1 MKMRTIAKTS
11 LALGL
16 LTTCAITVTTQ
27 SVKAEK
33 VQSTKVDKV
42 PTLKGERLAM
52 INITTGAN
60 TATTQAANTRQE
72 RTSKLEKAPNTNE
85 EKTSTSKIEKI
96 SQPKQEAQKSLNI
109 SATPAPKQEQSQ
121 TTTESATPK
130 TKVTTPSSTKVEAPQ
145 QAANA
150 TTPSSTKV
158 EAPQQA
164 ANATTPP
171 STKVEAP
178 KQTPNAPTPPS
189 TKVEAPQSPTTKQVP
204 TEINPKFKNLR
215 AYYTKPSLEFKNEIG
230 IILKK
235 WTTIRFMN
243 VVPDYFIYKIALV
256 GKDDKKYGEG
266 VHRNVDVFVV
276 LEENNYNLEKY
287 SVGGIT
293 KSNSKKVD
301 HKAGVR
307 ITKEDNKGTISHDV
321 SEFKITKEQ
330 ISLKEL
336 DFKLRKQLIEK
347 NNLYGNVG
355 SGKIVIKMK
364 NGGKYTFELHKKL
377 QEDRMADVIDGTNID
392 NIEVNIK

>member
-1 MKMRTIAKTS
+1 MKITTIAKTS

-16 LTTCAITVTTQ
+16 LTTGVITTTTQ
-27 SVKAEK
+27 E
-33 VQSTKVDKV
+33 
-42 PTLKGERLAM
+42 
-52 INITTGAN
+52 
-60 TATTQAANTRQE
+60 
-72 RTSKLEKAPNTNE
+72 
-85 EKTSTSKIEKI
+85 
-96 SQPKQEAQKSLNI
+96 
-109 SATPAPKQEQSQ
+109 
-121 TTTESATPK
+121 
-130 TKVTTPSSTKVEAPQ
+130 
-145 QAANA
+145 ANA

-158 EAPQQA
+158 EAPQSTPPSTKVEAPQSKP
-164 ANATTPP
+164 NATTPP
-171 STKVEAP
+171 STKVETP
-178 KQTPNAPTPPS
+178 QQTPNATTPSS
-189 TKVEAPQSPTTKQVP
+189 TKVETPQSPTTKQVP
-204 TEINPKFKNLR
+204 TEINPKFKDLR

-243 VVPDYFIYKIALV
+243 IVPDYFIYKIALV
-256 GKDDKKYGEG
+256 GKDDKKYDEG

-276 LEENNYNLEKY
+276 LEEKNKYGVERY

-336 DFKLRKQLIEK
+336 DFKLRKQLIE
-347 NNLYGNVG
+347 NHNLYGNVG
-355 SGKIVIKMK
+355 SDKIVINMK

-377 QEDRMADVIDGTNID
+377 QENRMADVIDGTNID

>member
-1 MKMRTIAKTS
+1 MKITTIAKTS

-16 LTTCAITVTTQ
+16 LTTGVITTTTQ
-27 SVKAEK
+27 E
-33 VQSTKVDKV
+33 
-42 PTLKGERLAM
+42 
-52 INITTGAN
+52 
-60 TATTQAANTRQE
+60 
-72 RTSKLEKAPNTNE
+72 
-85 EKTSTSKIEKI
+85 
-96 SQPKQEAQKSLNI
+96 
-109 SATPAPKQEQSQ
+109 
-121 TTTESATPK
+121 
-130 TKVTTPSSTKVEAPQ
+130 
-145 QAANA
+145 ANA

-158 EAPQQA
+158 EAPQSTPPSTKVEAPQSKP
-164 ANATTPP
+164 NATTPP
-171 STKVEAP
+171 STKVETP
-178 KQTPNAPTPPS
+178 QQTPNATTPSS
-189 TKVEAPQSPTTKQVP
+189 TKVETPQSPTTKQVP
-204 TEINPKFKNLR
+204 TEINPKFKDLR

-243 VVPDYFIYKIALV
+243 IVPDYFIYKIALV
-256 GKDDKKYGEG
+256 GKGDKKYDEG

-276 LEENNYNLEKY
+276 LEEKNKYGVERY

-336 DFKLRKQLIEK
+336 DFKLRKQLIE
-347 NNLYGNVG
+347 NHNLYGNVG
-355 SGKIVIKMK
+355 SGKIVINMK

-377 QEDRMADVIDGTNID
+377 QENRMADVIDGTNID

>member
-1 MKMRTIAKTS
+1 MKITTIAKTS

-16 LTTCAITVTTQ
+16 LTTGV
-27 SVKAEK
+27 
-33 VQSTKVDKV
+33 
-42 PTLKGERLAM
+42 
-52 INITTGAN
+52 ITT
-60 TATTQAANTRQE
+60 TTQAAN
-72 RTSKLEKAPNTNE
+72 A
-85 EKTSTSKIEKI
+85 
-96 SQPKQEAQKSLNI
+96 
-109 SATPAPKQEQSQ
+109 
-121 TTTESATPK
+121 
-130 TKVTTPSSTKVEAPQ
+130 TTPSSTKVEAPQ

-158 EAPQQA
+158 ETPQ
-164 ANATTPP
+164 
-171 STKVEAP
+171 
-178 KQTPNAPTPPS
+178 QTPNAPTTPS
-189 TKVEAPQSPTTKQVP
+189 TKVETPQSPTTKQVP
-204 TEINPKFKNLR
+204 TEINPKFKDLR

-243 VVPDYFIYKIALV
+243 VVLDYFIYKIALV

-293 KSNSKKVD
+293 KSNSKKVN

-377 QEDRMADVIDGTNID
+377 QEYRMADVIDGTNID

>member
-1 MKMRTIAKTS
+1 MKITTIAKTS

-16 LTTCAITVTTQ
+16 LTTGV
-27 SVKAEK
+27 
-33 VQSTKVDKV
+33 
-42 PTLKGERLAM
+42 
-52 INITTGAN
+52 ITT
-60 TATTQAANTRQE
+60 TTQAAN
-72 RTSKLEKAPNTNE
+72 
-85 EKTSTSKIEKI
+85 
-96 SQPKQEAQKSLNI
+96 
-109 SATPAPKQEQSQ
+109 AT
-121 TTTESATPK
+121 TPSS
-130 TKVTTPSSTKVEAPQ
+130 TKVEAPQQTANATTPPSTKVETTQAANATTPSSTKVETTQAANATTPSSTKVEAPQ

-158 EAPQQA
+158 EAPQQTP
-164 ANATTPP
+164 NATTPS

-178 KQTPNAPTPPS
+178 QSKPNATTPSS
-189 TKVEAPQSPTTKQVP
+189 TKVETPQSPTTKQVP
-204 TEINPKFKNLR
+204 TEINPKFKDLR

-364 NGGKYTFELHKKL
+364 DGGKYTFELHKKL
-377 QEDRMADVIDGTNID
+377 QENRMADVIDGTNID

>member
-1 MKMRTIAKTS
+1 MKITTIAKTS

-16 LTTCAITVTTQ
+16 LTTGV
-27 SVKAEK
+27 
-33 VQSTKVDKV
+33 
-42 PTLKGERLAM
+42 
-52 INITTGAN
+52 ITT
-60 TATTQAANTRQE
+60 TTQAAN
-72 RTSKLEKAPNTNE
+72 A
-85 EKTSTSKIEKI
+85 
-96 SQPKQEAQKSLNI
+96 
-109 SATPAPKQEQSQ
+109 
-121 TTTESATPK
+121 
-130 TKVTTPSSTKVEAPQ
+130 TTPSSTKVEAPQ

-158 EAPQQA
+158 ETPQ
-164 ANATTPP
+164 
-171 STKVEAP
+171 
-178 KQTPNAPTPPS
+178 QTPNAPTTPS
-189 TKVEAPQSPTTKQVP
+189 TKVETPQSPTTKQVP
-204 TEINPKFKNLR
+204 TEINPKFKDLR

-293 KSNSKKVD
+293 KSNSKKVN

-347 NNLYGNVG
+347 NNLYCNVG

-377 QEDRMADVIDGTNID
+377 QEYRMADVIDGTNID

>member
-121 TTTESATPK
+121 TTTESATQQ
-130 TKVTTPSSTKVEAPQ
+130 TKVTTPPSTNTPQPMQSTKSD
-145 QAANA
+145 
-150 TTPSSTKV
+150 T
-158 EAPQQA
+158 
-164 ANATTPP
+164 
-171 STKVEAP
+171 
-178 KQTPNAPTPPS
+178 
-189 TKVEAPQSPTTKQVP
+189 PQSPTIKQAQ
-204 TEINPKFKNLR
+204 TDMTPKYEDLR
-215 AYYTKPSLEFKNEIG
+215 SYYTKPSFEFEKQFG
-230 IILKK
+230 FMLKP
-235 WTTIRFMN
+235 WTTVRFMN
-243 VVPDYFIYKIALV
+243 VIPNRFIYKIALV
-256 GKDDKKYGEG
+256 GKDEKKYKDGPYD
-266 VHRNVDVFVV
+266 NIDVFIV
-276 LEENNYNLEKY
+276 LEDNKYQLKKY

-293 KSNSKKVD
+293 KTNSKKVD
-301 HKAGVR
+301 HKAELSITQENNQGTISRDVSEYM
-307 ITKEDNKGTISHDV
+307 ITKE
-321 SEFKITKEQ
+321 E

-347 NNLYGNVG
+347 HNLYGNMG
-355 SGKIVIKMK
+355 SGTIVIKMK

-377 QEDRMADVIDGTNID
+377 QEHRMADVIEGTNID
-392 NIEVNIK
+392 KIEVNIK

>member
-16 LTTCAITVTTQ
+16 LTTGAITVTTQ

-33 VQSTKVDKV
+33 IQSTKVDKV
-42 PTLKGERLAM
+42 PTLKAERLAM
-52 INITTGAN
+52 INITAGAN
-60 TATTQAANTRQE
+60 SATTQAANTRQE
-72 RTSKLEKAPNTNE
+72 RTPKLEKAPNTNE
-85 EKTSTSKIEKI
+85 EKTSASKIEKI
-96 SQPKQEAQKSLNI
+96 SQPKQEEQKTLNI

-121 TTTESATPK
+121 TTTESTTPK
-130 TKVTTPSSTKVEAPQ
+130 TKVTTPPSTNTPQPMQSTKSD
-145 QAANA
+145 
-150 TTPSSTKV
+150 T
-158 EAPQQA
+158 
-164 ANATTPP
+164 
-171 STKVEAP
+171 
-178 KQTPNAPTPPS
+178 
-189 TKVEAPQSPTTKQVP
+189 PQSPTTKQVP
-204 TEINPKFKNLR
+204 TEINPKFKDLR

-364 NGGKYTFELHKKL
+364 NSGKYTFELHKKL
-377 QEDRMADVIDGTNID
+377 QENRMADVIDGTNID

>member
-1 MKMRTIAKTS
+1 MKITTIAKTS

-16 LTTCAITVTTQ
+16 LTTGV
-27 SVKAEK
+27 
-33 VQSTKVDKV
+33 
-42 PTLKGERLAM
+42 
-52 INITTGAN
+52 ITT
-60 TATTQAANTRQE
+60 TT
-72 RTSKLEKAPNTNE
+72 
-85 EKTSTSKIEKI
+85 
-96 SQPKQEAQKSLNI
+96 
-109 SATPAPKQEQSQ
+109 
-121 TTTESATPK
+121 
-130 TKVTTPSSTKVEAPQ
+130 

-158 EAPQQA
+158 EAPQQT

-178 KQTPNAPTPPS
+178 QQTPNATTPSS
-189 TKVEAPQSPTTKQVP
+189 TKVEAPQSKPNATTPSSTKVETPQSPTTKQVP
-204 TEINPKFKNLR
+204 TEINPKFKDLR

-364 NGGKYTFELHKKL
+364 DGGKYTFELHKKL
-377 QEDRMADVIDGTNID
+377 QENRMADVIDGTNID

>member
-1 MKMRTIAKTS
+1 MKITTIAKTS

-16 LTTCAITVTTQ
+16 LTTGV
-27 SVKAEK
+27 
-33 VQSTKVDKV
+33 
-42 PTLKGERLAM
+42 
-52 INITTGAN
+52 ITT
-60 TATTQAANTRQE
+60 TTQAAN
-72 RTSKLEKAPNTNE
+72 
-85 EKTSTSKIEKI
+85 
-96 SQPKQEAQKSLNI
+96 
-109 SATPAPKQEQSQ
+109 AT
-121 TTTESATPK
+121 TPSS
-130 TKVTTPSSTKVEAPQ
+130 TKVETPQQTANATTPSSTKVEAPQ

-158 EAPQQA
+158 EAPQQTP
-164 ANATTPP
+164 NATTPS
-171 STKVEAP
+171 STKVETPQQTPNATTP
-178 KQTPNAPTPPS
+178 SSTKVETPQQTPNAPTTPS
-189 TKVEAPQSPTTKQVP
+189 TKVETPQSPTTKQVP
-204 TEINPKFKNLR
+204 TEINPKFKDLR

-235 WTTIRFMN
+235 WATIRFMN

-256 GKDDKKYGEG
+256 GKDNKKYGEG

-377 QEDRMADVIDGTNID
+377 QENRMADVIDGTNID

>member
-16 LTTCAITVTTQ
+16 LTTGAITVTTQ

-33 VQSTKVDKV
+33 IQSTKVDKV
-42 PTLKGERLAM
+42 PTLKAERLAM
-52 INITTGAN
+52 INITAGAN
-60 TATTQAANTRQE
+60 SATTQAANTRQE
-72 RTSKLEKAPNTNE
+72 RTPKLEKAPNTNE
-85 EKTSTSKIEKI
+85 EKTSASKIEKI
-96 SQPKQEAQKSLNI
+96 SQPKQEEQKTLNI

-121 TTTESATPK
+121 TTTESTTQQ
-130 TKVTTPSSTKVEAPQ
+130 TKM
-145 QAANA
+145 
-150 TTPSSTKV
+150 
-158 EAPQQA
+158 
-164 ANATTPP
+164 TTPP
-171 STKVEAP
+171 STN
-178 KQTPNAPTPPS
+178 TPQPMQS
-189 TKVEAPQSPTTKQVP
+189 TKSDTPQSPTIKQAQ
-204 TEINPKFKNLR
+204 TDMTPKYEDLR

-377 QEDRMADVIDGTNID
+377 QENRMADVIDGTNID

>member
-1 MKMRTIAKTS
+1 
-11 LALGL
+11 
-16 LTTCAITVTTQ
+16 
-27 SVKAEK
+27 
-33 VQSTKVDKV
+33 
-42 PTLKGERLAM
+42 M
-52 INITTGAN
+52 INITAGAN
-60 TATTQAANTRQE
+60 SATTQAANTRQE
-72 RTSKLEKAPNTNE
+72 RTPKLEKAPNTNE
-85 EKTSTSKIEKI
+85 EKTSASKIEKI
-96 SQPKQEAQKSLNI
+96 SQPKQEEQKTLNI

-121 TTTESATPK
+121 TTTESTTPK
-130 TKVTTPSSTKVEAPQ
+130 TKVTTPPSTNTPQPMQSTKSD
-145 QAANA
+145 
-150 TTPSSTKV
+150 T
-158 EAPQQA
+158 
-164 ANATTPP
+164 
-171 STKVEAP
+171 
-178 KQTPNAPTPPS
+178 
-189 TKVEAPQSPTTKQVP
+189 PQSPTTKQVP
-204 TEINPKFKNLR
+204 TEINPKFKDLR

-377 QEDRMADVIDGTNID
+377 QENRMADVIDGTNID

>member
-1 MKMRTIAKTS
+1 MKITTIAKTS

-16 LTTCAITVTTQ
+16 LTTGV
-27 SVKAEK
+27 
-33 VQSTKVDKV
+33 
-42 PTLKGERLAM
+42 
-52 INITTGAN
+52 ITT
-60 TATTQAANTRQE
+60 TTQAANAT
-72 RTSKLEKAPNTNE
+72 TPS
-85 EKTSTSKIEKI
+85 STKIE
-96 SQPKQEAQKSLNI
+96 
-109 SATPAPKQEQSQ
+109 APQQV
-121 TTTESATPK
+121 ANA
-130 TKVTTPSSTKVEAPQ
+130 TTPSSTKVEAPQ

-158 EAPQQA
+158 KTPQQTP
-164 ANATTPP
+164 NATTPP

-189 TKVEAPQSPTTKQVP
+189 TKVEAPKQTPNAPTPPSTKVETPQSPTTKQVP
-204 TEINPKFKNLR
+204 TEINPKFKDLR

-336 DFKLRKQLIEK
+336 DFKLRKQLIE
-347 NNLYGNVG
+347 NHNLYGNVG

-377 QEDRMADVIDGTNID
+377 QENRMADVIDGTNID

>member
-1 MKMRTIAKTS
+1 MKITTIAKTS

-16 LTTCAITVTTQ
+16 LTTGV
-27 SVKAEK
+27 
-33 VQSTKVDKV
+33 
-42 PTLKGERLAM
+42 
-52 INITTGAN
+52 ITT
-60 TATTQAANTRQE
+60 TT
-72 RTSKLEKAPNTNE
+72 
-85 EKTSTSKIEKI
+85 
-96 SQPKQEAQKSLNI
+96 
-109 SATPAPKQEQSQ
+109 
-121 TTTESATPK
+121 
-130 TKVTTPSSTKVEAPQ
+130 

-158 EAPQQA
+158 EAPQQIP
-164 ANATTPP
+164 NATTPP
-171 STKVEAP
+171 STKVETPQQAANATTP
-178 KQTPNAPTPPS
+178 SSTKVETPQQTPNATTPSS
-189 TKVEAPQSPTTKQVP
+189 TKVETPQSPTTKQVP

-336 DFKLRKQLIEK
+336 DFKLRKQLVE
-347 NNLYGNVG
+347 NHNLYGNVG
-355 SGKIVIKMK
+355 SGKIIIKMK

-377 QEDRMADVIDGTNID
+377 QKDRMADVIDGTNID
-392 NIEVNIK
+392 SIEVNIK

>member
-1 MKMRTIAKTS
+1 MKITTIAKTS

-16 LTTCAITVTTQ
+16 LTTGV
-27 SVKAEK
+27 
-33 VQSTKVDKV
+33 
-42 PTLKGERLAM
+42 
-52 INITTGAN
+52 ITT
-60 TATTQAANTRQE
+60 TT
-72 RTSKLEKAPNTNE
+72 
-85 EKTSTSKIEKI
+85 
-96 SQPKQEAQKSLNI
+96 
-109 SATPAPKQEQSQ
+109 
-121 TTTESATPK
+121 
-130 TKVTTPSSTKVEAPQ
+130 

-158 EAPQQA
+158 EAPQSTPPSTKIEAPQSKP
-164 ANATTPP
+164 NATTPP

-178 KQTPNAPTPPS
+178 QQTANATTPPS
-189 TKVEAPQSPTTKQVP
+189 TKVTTPKSDTPQSPTTKQVP
-204 TEINPKFKNLR
+204 TEINPKFKDLR

-377 QEDRMADVIDGTNID
+377 QENRMADVIDGTNID

>member
-1 MKMRTIAKTS
+1 MKITTIAKTS

-16 LTTCAITVTTQ
+16 LTTGV
-27 SVKAEK
+27 
-33 VQSTKVDKV
+33 
-42 PTLKGERLAM
+42 
-52 INITTGAN
+52 ITT
-60 TATTQAANTRQE
+60 TTQAANAT
-72 RTSKLEKAPNTNE
+72 TPS
-85 EKTSTSKIEKI
+85 STKIE
-96 SQPKQEAQKSLNI
+96 
-109 SATPAPKQEQSQ
+109 APQQV
-121 TTTESATPK
+121 ANA
-130 TKVTTPSSTKVEAPQ
+130 TTPSSTKVEAPQ

-158 EAPQQA
+158 ETPQQTP
-164 ANATTPP
+164 NATTPP

-189 TKVEAPQSPTTKQVP
+189 TKVEAPKQTPNAPTPPSTKVETPQSPTTKQVP
-204 TEINPKFKNLR
+204 TEINPKFKDLR

-301 HKAGVR
+301 HKVGVR

-336 DFKLRKQLIEK
+336 DFKLRKQLIE
-347 NNLYGNVG
+347 NHNLYGNVG

-377 QEDRMADVIDGTNID
+377 QENRMADVIDGTNID

>member
-16 LTTCAITVTTQ
+16 LTTGAITVTTQ

-33 VQSTKVDKV
+33 IQSTKVDKV
-42 PTLKGERLAM
+42 PTLKAERLAM
-52 INITTGAN
+52 INITAGAN
-60 TATTQAANTRQE
+60 SATTQAANTRQE
-72 RTSKLEKAPNTNE
+72 RTPKLEKAPNTNE
-85 EKTSTSKIEKI
+85 EKTSASKIEKI
-96 SQPKQEAQKSLNI
+96 SQPKQEEQKTLNI

-121 TTTESATPK
+121 TTTQAANA
-130 TKVTTPSSTKVEAPQ
+130 TTPPSTKVETPQ
-145 QAANA
+145 QVANA

-171 STKVEAP
+171 SSNVDTSP
-178 KQTPNAPTPPS
+178 
-189 TKVEAPQSPTTKQVP
+189 PQSPTTKQVP
-204 TEINPKFKNLR
+204 TEINPKFKDLR

-377 QEDRMADVIDGTNID
+377 QENRMADVIDGTNID

>member
-1 MKMRTIAKTS
+1 MKITTIAKTS

-16 LTTCAITVTTQ
+16 LTTGVITTTTQ
-27 SVKAEK
+27 E
-33 VQSTKVDKV
+33 
-42 PTLKGERLAM
+42 
-52 INITTGAN
+52 
-60 TATTQAANTRQE
+60 
-72 RTSKLEKAPNTNE
+72 
-85 EKTSTSKIEKI
+85 
-96 SQPKQEAQKSLNI
+96 
-109 SATPAPKQEQSQ
+109 
-121 TTTESATPK
+121 
-130 TKVTTPSSTKVEAPQ
+130 
-145 QAANA
+145 ANA

-158 EAPQQA
+158 EAPQSTPPSTKVEAPQSKP
-164 ANATTPP
+164 NATTPP
-171 STKVEAP
+171 STKVETP
-178 KQTPNAPTPPS
+178 QQTPNATTPSS
-189 TKVEAPQSPTTKQVP
+189 TKVETPQSPTTKQVP
-204 TEINPKFKNLR
+204 TEINPKFKDLR

-243 VVPDYFIYKIALV
+243 IVPDYFIYKIALV
-256 GKDDKKYGEG
+256 GKDNKKYDEG

-276 LEENNYNLEKY
+276 LEEKNKYGVERY

-336 DFKLRKQLIEK
+336 DFKLRKQLIE
-347 NNLYGNVG
+347 NHNLYGNVG
-355 SGKIVIKMK
+355 SGKIVINMK

-377 QEDRMADVIDGTNID
+377 QENRMADVIDGTNID

>member
-1 MKMRTIAKTS
+1 MKITTIAKTS
-11 LALGL
+11 LALVL
-16 LTTCAITVTTQ
+16 LTTGV
-27 SVKAEK
+27 
-33 VQSTKVDKV
+33 
-42 PTLKGERLAM
+42 
-52 INITTGAN
+52 ITT
-60 TATTQAANTRQE
+60 TTQAANAT
-72 RTSKLEKAPNTNE
+72 TPS
-85 EKTSTSKIEKI
+85 STKIE
-96 SQPKQEAQKSLNI
+96 
-109 SATPAPKQEQSQ
+109 APQQV
-121 TTTESATPK
+121 ANA
-130 TKVTTPSSTKVEAPQ
+130 TTPSSTKVEAPQ

-158 EAPQQA
+158 ETPQQTP
-164 ANATTPP
+164 NATTPP

-189 TKVEAPQSPTTKQVP
+189 TKVEAPKQTPNAPTPPSTKVETPQSPTTKQVP
-204 TEINPKFKNLR
+204 TEINPKFKDLR

-336 DFKLRKQLIEK
+336 DFKLRKQLIE
-347 NNLYGNVG
+347 NHNLYGNVG

-377 QEDRMADVIDGTNID
+377 QENRMADVIDGTNID